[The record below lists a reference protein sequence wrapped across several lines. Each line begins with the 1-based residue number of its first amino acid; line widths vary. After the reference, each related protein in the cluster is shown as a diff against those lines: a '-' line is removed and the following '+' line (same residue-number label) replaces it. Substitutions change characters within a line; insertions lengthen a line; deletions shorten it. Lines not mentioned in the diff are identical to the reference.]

1 MWWVRFHRFHQVP
14 FSRIAVHTCKPNI
27 AWEPRL
33 CKCKCTC
40 KMKNRRQHS
49 CSIVRLQIFLVSFW
63 DVICNIDLRLQYGSS
78 LASGYVEDYK
88 ANKVQDFWDKTF
100 NNIDYMLKETIK
112 CSITIQ
118 IQLIFRNHFKVLV
131 LGVKKT
137 SQHKN
142 ASVVGLQH
150 HARSEDFFSTETNW

>member
-49 CSIVRLQIFLVSFW
+49 YSIVRLQIFLVSFW

-100 NNIDYMLKETIK
+100 NNVDYMLKETVK
-112 CSITIQ
+112 FSITIQ
-118 IQLIFRNHFKVLV
+118 IQLIFRNHFNVLV
-131 LGVKKT
+131 LDVKE
-137 SQHKN
+137 Q
-142 ASVVGLQH
+142 ASTRMLLL
-150 HARSEDFFSTETNW
+150 